1 MGFSIL
7 LFLLPFLS
15 AKPIFVIDAVRHGI
29 HTGCSNLSQVPDIT
43 WPLYDELSAGGI
55 RQLYL
60 LGRLRRR
67 QYMEKQ
73 QLLPENFDARV
84 VHARASNFRRNF
96 MSAQSYLLGLYP
108 YGIEDFNANQQ
119 NVEKTLLV
127 PRIPLQISNELISY
141 LRHKPVPNNIPVF
154 PLEVLDPSIET
165 VVRIHNCPIFGH
177 AIQSYHKSS
186 NYSALI
192 ASYASLW
199 ETIQDAYPLLTKEY
213 LATGDNAIQIANFFL
228 SAEGMGIRPD
238 KFTDQTVSQFK
249 GFWGK
254 ALEGEMTY
262 NPMLVTISIT
272 QWTKDIVEYM
282 DRALKKEDELKYVFY
297 STHSRGVF
305 SLLMGI
311 KKFNSTVK
319 FEKDEFATNI
329 LFELNEEQNEHFVVV
344 YYNGEVVHKEKYKE
358 FREKFLAAG
367 DLKMSRGDACRAPN
381 GYVEGSEHDYCD

>member
-1 MGFSIL
+1 MCIRDRYMG
-7 LFLLPFLS
+7 
-15 AKPIFVIDAVRHGI
+15 
-29 HTGCSNLSQVPDIT
+29 
-43 WPLYDELSAGGI
+43 
-55 RQLYL
+55 
-60 LGRLRRR
+60 
-67 QYMEKQ
+67 
-73 QLLPENFDARV
+73 
-84 VHARASNFRRNF
+84 
-96 MSAQSYLLGLYP
+96 
-108 YGIEDFNANQQ
+108 
-119 NVEKTLLV
+119 
-127 PRIPLQISNELISY
+127 
-141 LRHKPVPNNIPVF
+141 
-154 PLEVLDPSIET
+154 
-165 VVRIHNCPIFGH
+165 
-177 AIQSYHKSS
+177 
-186 NYSALI
+186 
-192 ASYASLW
+192 
-199 ETIQDAYPLLTKEY
+199 YPLLTKEY